1 MTTTVRAGGLV
12 PTARGVFDVVDE
24 EKKECFLLM
33 LYALTAMNDLARV
46 LLEGD
51 SKRFN
56 YSTLFFLGKRGS
68 RVNGTFFGRC
78 CERNTTVRR

>member
-24 EKKECFLLM
+24 EKKECFLFM

-56 YSTLFFLGKRGS
+56 YSTLFFFRQERFTSKR
-68 RVNGTFFGRC
+68 NLLWALL
-78 CERNTTVRR
+78 